1 MAKVTRTPSI
11 RIHDNWN
18 CCLGAIP
25 MNFTSPTI
33 HRKGNWAD
41 GELKQVPEL
50 VQRPYIWEHPSVGKI

>member
-1 MAKVTRTPSI
+1 
-11 RIHDNWN
+11 
-18 CCLGAIP
+18 